1 MPVAARVLFLLLRPQ
16 AALPLLL
23 LEFAAVMLVSALG
36 GLGPGLLALALATL
50 LVTLA
55 GASEALFFEGPV
67 VGAQSL
73 GLFFALALGLL
84 LLQSHF
90 HGAARRLASAR
101 LAMERERE
109 QAEQEQRER
118 RHGLHHAVLARMH
131 QELLA
136 TRATPALLEE
146 LARLVAEALEV
157 DLVEILEPS
166 TEDGQVLRRRVGL
179 GWREDPGG
187 SLATVPV
194 KGTYAGYTLLSGEPV
209 VMEELATE
217 TRFQLPAPVLA
228 EGVSSGA
235 YVPILLAARPHGV
248 LGVHTRTRRR
258 FLPDELRFLVA
269 TAAALAMALQL
280 RRLEEERHHVEERHR
295 CFTRAATEYAFCML
309 DPEGHF
315 ADWEPGAERLFGWST
330 KEMLGQELGR
340 LYPPEAAA
348 KGRAQRALR
357 SAASEGHHQEA
368 GYRVRKDGS
377 RFWADT
383 ELTALH
389 RQGGELRGYSLV
401 VHDLTALRQAQEV
414 QGRLAEQLEEES
426 RLAAVLTQLPAGVLI
441 AEVPTGRAV
450 LWNRQAEEIWRQRY
464 LPYASFEEYRHMRG
478 VHPDGRPYLLDDW
491 PVVRAVRKGETVT
504 DEEIT
509 VIRGDGTRGTLVAS
523 AAPVRDST
531 GRALWGVLTFFDVT
545 ARKQAERA
553 QAFLAEAGHVLSE
566 SLDVEETLRRIQ
578 RLAIPSIAD
587 GCGILL
593 QSADGTRSWLAPEQA
608 DIPRLQLTRELLQG
622 RVDDVLRTQKP
633 DLVSEVSEAELRARS
648 LGAEDLASAHLA
660 SYMIVPMVA
669 RGRTLGA
676 ILLLSTRVERR
687 FLPADLRIAEELA
700 IRAALAIDNARLFE
714 QAQRAIRA
722 RDDVLG
728 VVAHDLRN
736 PLNSIGLYTQMLKR
750 QAAAGTA
757 PNPATV
763 QSIASSVQRMDRL
776 IHDLLDVVR
785 LEGGTLSVEP
795 SPQAGRALL
804 EEAYEAMSPLARE
817 VRLSLEAD
825 STLPVVRADRQRVLQ
840 VFSNLVGN
848 ALKFTPPGGEIS
860 LGARVEG
867 EDVCF
872 FVRDT
877 GPGIPREALAHLFDR
892 FWQADQR
899 DRRGAGLGL
908 SIVKGLVEAHGGRI
922 WVESELGRGST
933 FFFTLPIAHGAPGH
947 AALSRAP
954 TS

>member
-1 MPVAARVLFLLLRPQ
+1 MPVAARVLSHLLHPQ
-16 AALPLLL
+16 VALSILL
-23 LEFAAVMLVSALG
+23 LEFTAVMLVSALG
-36 GLGPGLLALALATL
+36 GLGPGLLALTLATL
-50 LVTLA
+50 LVTLVVP
-55 GASEALFFEGPV
+55 SEALFYEGTV
-67 VGAQSL
+67 AGAQSL

-84 LLQSHF
+84 LLQSHV
-90 HGAARRLASAR
+90 HAAARGQDSAR
-101 LAMERERE
+101 LARAHERER
-109 QAEQEQRER
+109 AERARRQE
-118 RHGLHHAVLARMH
+118 LHHAVLARLH
-131 QELLA
+131 QAVLA
-136 TRATPALLEE
+136 TRDTRALLEE
-146 LARLVAEALEV
+146 MARLVAEALEV
-157 DLVEILEPS
+157 DLVELLEPS
-166 TEDGQVLRRRVGL
+166 PEDGHALRRRVGL
-179 GWREDPGG
+179 GWREDLGG
-187 SLATVPV
+187 RPATLSAQ
-194 KGTYAGYTLLSGEPV
+194 GTYAGYTLLCGEPV
-209 VMEELATE
+209 VMEDLATE
-217 TRFQLPAPVLA
+217 TRFQIPAPVLA
-228 EGVSSGA
+228 EGAISGA
-235 YVPILLAARPHGV
+235 CVPILLAARPQGV

-269 TAAALAMALQL
+269 AAAALAMALQ
-280 RRLEEERHHVEERHR
+280 RQRWEEERLHLEERLR
-295 CFTRAATEYAFCML
+295 CFTHAAAEYAFCML
-309 DPEGHF
+309 DPEGRF
-315 ADWEPGAERLFGWST
+315 ADWERGAERLFGWST
-330 KEMLGQELGR
+330 QEMVGQELGR
-340 LYPPEAAA
+340 LYPPEVAAR
-348 KGRAQRALR
+348 GRAQRALR
-357 SAASEGHHQEA
+357 SAASEGDHQEA

-383 ELTALH
+383 ALTALH
-389 RQGGELRGYSLV
+389 LEGGVLRGYALV
-401 VHDLTALRQAQEV
+401 VHDLTALRQAQEA

-450 LWNRQAEEIWRQRY
+450 LWNRQAEEIWRQRF
-464 LPYASFEEYRHMRG
+464 LPYASFEEYGHMRG

-504 DEEIT
+504 DEELTI
-509 VIRGDGTRGTLVAS
+509 VRGDGTRGTLVAS

-553 QAFLAEAGHVLSE
+553 QAFLAEAGRVLSE

-593 QSADGTRSWLAPEQA
+593 QWADGSHSWLAPEQA
-608 DIPRLQLTRELLQG
+608 DALRSQLTRELLQS
-622 RVDDVLRTQKP
+622 RVDDVLRTQKS
-633 DLVSEVSEAELRARS
+633 DLVSEVSEAELRAP
-648 LGAEDLASAHLA
+648 AHLV

-676 ILLLSTRVERR
+676 ILLLSTRAERR
-687 FLPADLRIAEELA
+687 FSPADLRIAEELA

-722 RDDVLG
+722 RDEVLG

-785 LEGGTLSVEP
+785 LDGGTLSVEP
-795 SPQAGRALL
+795 GPHPGQALL
-804 EEAYEAMSPLARE
+804 EEAYEAMRPLARE

-825 STLPVVRADRQRVLQ
+825 SALPVVRADRQRVLQ

-848 ALKFTPPGGEIS
+848 ALKFTPPGGEIR

-947 AALSRAP
+947 ELKQRHH
-954 TS
+954 